1 MDTSPA
7 ASVNESPVEIITGP
21 EDAAEVE
28 PLDRVIVPLDSFE
41 DDDTEVIDTLDW
53 PITDAVAPSII
64 TPSFETTKEPPS
76 KPADNEILPGVPDTE
91 APVDIEIEPEAPFA
105 TVPDAI
111 KMSPDPDV
119 ALDDSIETEPD

>member
-7 ASVNESPVEIITGP
+7 ASVNESPVEIITEP

-53 PITDAVAPSII
+53 PITDAEAPSII

-76 KPADNEILPGVPDTE
+76 EPADNEILPGVPDTE
-91 APVDIEIEPEAPFA
+91 APVDN
-105 TVPDAI
+105 DR
-111 KMSPDPDV
+111 DPDTPFETDPELMTISPE
-119 ALDDSIETEPD
+119 LDDDSGE